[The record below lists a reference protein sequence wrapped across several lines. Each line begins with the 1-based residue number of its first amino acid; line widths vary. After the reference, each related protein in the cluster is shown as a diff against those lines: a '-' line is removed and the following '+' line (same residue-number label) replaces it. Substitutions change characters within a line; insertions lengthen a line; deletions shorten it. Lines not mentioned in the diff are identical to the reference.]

1 MDNIIVFKC
10 GGSSVAD
17 LSDDFFK
24 NIKLLQK
31 QGVKPV
37 IVHGG
42 GPAIKE
48 GLDKLNINY
57 EFVDGLRK
65 TSDEM
70 IDVVEKV
77 LSGSVN
83 SALTRQ
89 FNKHQ
94 LKAIGL
100 SGTDNNLIV
109 ARPINYSKYG
119 LVGEVEQVNVNLLHV
134 LLSANY
140 IPVISP
146 LAVDTDGNRYNVNAD
161 TAAGTIAS
169 SLNAEQLIFVTDVSG
184 ILKHGELIEEV
195 TIKEIETLI
204 EEKIIYGGMIPK
216 VKAALNGLAGDV
228 KEVKI
233 INGKNSM
240 LTNDN
245 QLLGTTIKT
254 N

>member
-1 MDNIIVFKC
+1 
-10 GGSSVAD
+10 SSDVCSSD
-17 LSDDFFK
+17 L
-24 NIKLLQK
+24 
-31 QGVKPV
+31 
-37 IVHGG
+37 
-42 GPAIKE
+42 
-48 GLDKLNINY
+48 
-57 EFVDGLRK
+57 GLRK

-100 SGTDNNLIV
+100 SGTDNNLII
-109 ARPINYSKYG
+109 AKPINYSKYR

-184 ILKHGELIEEV
+184 ILKHGELIE
-195 TIKEIETLI
+195 
-204 EEKIIYGGMIPK
+204 
-216 VKAALNGLAGDV
+216 
-228 KEVKI
+228 
-233 INGKNSM
+233 
-240 LTNDN
+240 
-245 QLLGTTIKT
+245 
-254 N
+254 

>member
-1 MDNIIVFKC
+1 
-10 GGSSVAD
+10 
-17 LSDDFFK
+17 
-24 NIKLLQK
+24 
-31 QGVKPV
+31 
-37 IVHGG
+37 
-42 GPAIKE
+42 
-48 GLDKLNINY
+48 
-57 EFVDGLRK
+57 
-65 TSDEM
+65 
-70 IDVVEKV
+70 
-77 LSGSVN
+77 
-83 SALTRQ
+83 
-89 FNKHQ
+89 
-94 LKAIGL
+94 
-100 SGTDNNLIV
+100 
-109 ARPINYSKYG
+109 
-119 LVGEVEQVNVNLLHV
+119 

-195 TIKEIETLI
+195 TIKDIEKLN
-204 EEKIIYGGMIPK
+204 EEKIIYCGMIPK
-216 VKAALNGLAGDV
+216 VKAALKRLAGDV